1 MMTCLQSEM
10 SSTSERLQQYRQRK
24 QEEQQREARKEL
36 FWNTIT
42 LQSLRRRPVPQE
54 EEVTRDK
61 EGEQEVGEEEEEESE
76 KKPWSKLDWA
86 IISIKFLVWVCMQ
99 VSHASPSALSQFS

>member
-1 MMTCLQSEM
+1 MMTSLQSEM

-54 EEVTRDK
+54 EEVSRDE
-61 EGEQEVGEEEEEESE
+61 EGKQEVGEEEEESE

-99 VSHASPSALSQFS
+99 VSYTSPSALSQFS